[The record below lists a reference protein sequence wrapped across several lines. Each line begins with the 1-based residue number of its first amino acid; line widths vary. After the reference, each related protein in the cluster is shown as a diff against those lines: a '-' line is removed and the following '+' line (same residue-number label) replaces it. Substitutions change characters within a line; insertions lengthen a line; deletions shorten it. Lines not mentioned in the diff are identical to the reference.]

1 MVPSPGV
8 VALSTSS
15 VPCALSSRR
24 VSALHTTEN
33 VPPPSAGFDANL
45 AKPLLPTDLTEF
57 LESPCGD

>member
-1 MVPSPGV
+1 M
-8 VALSTSS
+8 STSS